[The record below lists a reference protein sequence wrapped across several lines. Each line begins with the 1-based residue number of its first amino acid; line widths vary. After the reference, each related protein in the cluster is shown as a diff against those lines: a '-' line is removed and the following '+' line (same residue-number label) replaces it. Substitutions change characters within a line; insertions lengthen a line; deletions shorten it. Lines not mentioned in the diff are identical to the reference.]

1 MTGKS
6 LRINFLITDI
16 GRWRGR
22 RRLLKKKILRKKRFL
37 LLQQSQRLLEPR
49 SASSARRGGS
59 RRTRAAQQHG
69 GRSPSGSATQTRGDA
84 DLSPARPRPRTHQAA
99 QAAAE
104 HRGSARPRRPHRR
117 IARLAAAPRLSRRP
131 RTMPAAGRRRPAGSR
146 GTAPGAAGRSPR
158 RGSVG
163 GHFPRASAPRVCPR
177 GGPAAPGAAWEL

>member
-22 RRLLKKKILRKKRFL
+22 RRLLKKKNPKEEKVPAFAAKPAPFGAPQRQQRPKGT
-37 LLQQSQRLLEPR
+37 LQEDEGRP
-49 SASSARRGGS
+49 AARRPEPLGKRDPNT
-59 RRTRAAQQHG
+59 RRR
-69 GRSPSGSATQTRGDA
+69 RPP
-84 DLSPARPRPRTHQAA
+84 PARPRPRTHQAA